1 MQTIS
6 ASSTSN
12 IITQHSIENYSTAHL
27 SFIGLKIFAHARIA
41 NSSWTWEVSS
51 LTVAF
56 VWTVF
61 VCTYRKPG
69 FFTIMETISGF
80 IDVCIH
86 HRKQIIMLHKLSV
99 PQNFYSNFSCETH
112 TYQCKDYSLFL
123 NQRNC
128 QHDSCTRMN
137 HYCLYRLK
145 IQSYHNHEN
154 LHCIHL
160 HLYLLP
166 WKHNHLGREK
176 QPKLHLFF

>member
-1 MQTIS
+1 MQGLVILPEPEKFP
-6 ASSTSN
+6 AR
-12 IITQHSIENYSTAHL
+12 QWHSYELFLFVHIESP
-27 SFIGLKIFAHARIA
+27 
-41 NSSWTWEVSS
+41 V
-51 LTVAF
+51 
-56 VWTVF
+56 
-61 VCTYRKPG
+61 
-69 FFTIMETISGF
+69 FFTIMETISAF

-123 NQRNC
+123 NQRSC